1 MHLMHNTDNWFVLL
15 ILSFDSNI
23 ADVNYFMNLF
33 ALFSFLMFASVKSVM
48 EAIYHNHLLMGFM
61 SFSLFVM
68 QEDALHTNNFL
79 NGASLLEQK
88 YQEH

>member
-1 MHLMHNTDNWFVLL
+1 
-15 ILSFDSNI
+15 
-23 ADVNYFMNLF
+23 MNLF
-33 ALFSFLMFASVKSVM
+33 ALFSFLMFASVMSVM
-48 EAIYHNHLLMGFM
+48 EAIYHNHLLMWFM

>member
-1 MHLMHNTDNWFVLL
+1 
-15 ILSFDSNI
+15 
-23 ADVNYFMNLF
+23 
-33 ALFSFLMFASVKSVM
+33 
-48 EAIYHNHLLMGFM
+48 MGFI

-79 NGASLLEQK
+79 NDASLLEQK